1 MPDLLAEYPEEES
14 TSASNN
20 NPVELT
26 GEFLESELYKALRN
40 GDVERFQLLIDTVHL
55 GM

>member
-1 MPDLLAEYPEEES
+1 MPDLLAQYPEEES
-14 TSASNN
+14 AASNN

-26 GEFLESELYKALRN
+26 GEFMESELYKTLRD
-40 GDVERFQLLIDTVHL
+40 GDMERFQLLIDTDHL